1 MKTKE
6 NTNAKEN
13 INAVGSNSK
22 STAPNAVCWLDVILF
37 EDNTIAVE
45 IYYVDIV
52 YEFKDEF
59 NKHTFTTIKELDD
72 FFKGEDVIYDCDKYI
87 DYVKEKYKKP
97 FKALLLDNVVVSQEM
112 LDAKPYG
119 IFVYKERLSKCFS
132 QVCSLSTVMHI
143 PLFICR
149 QDGSLLIINWQNVF
163 EDVKKYLEKMETK
176 QL

>member
-59 NKHTFTTIKELDD
+59 KKRTFTTIKEHDD

-112 LDAKPYG
+112 LDK
-119 IFVYKERLSKCFS
+119 IEKQCDISKCGG
-132 QVCSLSTVMHI
+132 
-143 PLFICR
+143 FINGM
-149 QDGSLLIINWQNVF
+149 Q
-163 EDVKKYLEKMETK
+163 Y
-176 QL
+176 

>member
-37 EDNTIAVE
+37 EDNTFEVE
-45 IYYVDIV
+45 IYYVDIL

-112 LDAKPYG
+112 LDK
-119 IFVYKERLSKCFS
+119 IEKQCDISKCGG
-132 QVCSLSTVMHI
+132 
-143 PLFICR
+143 FINGM
-149 QDGSLLIINWQNVF
+149 Q
-163 EDVKKYLEKMETK
+163 Y
-176 QL
+176 

>member
-37 EDNTIAVE
+37 EDNTFEVE

-59 NKHTFTTIKELDD
+59 NKRTFTTIKELDD

-87 DYVKEKYKKP
+87 NYVKEKYKKP

-112 LDAKPYG
+112 LDK
-119 IFVYKERLSKCFS
+119 IEKQCDISKCGG
-132 QVCSLSTVMHI
+132 
-143 PLFICR
+143 FINGM
-149 QDGSLLIINWQNVF
+149 Q
-163 EDVKKYLEKMETK
+163 Y
-176 QL
+176 

>member
-1 MKTKE
+1 METKTKE

-37 EDNTIAVE
+37 EDNTFEVE

-59 NKHTFTTIKELDD
+59 NKRTFTTIKELDD

-112 LDAKPYG
+112 LDK
-119 IFVYKERLSKCFS
+119 IEKQCDISKCGG
-132 QVCSLSTVMHI
+132 
-143 PLFICR
+143 FINGM
-149 QDGSLLIINWQNVF
+149 Q
-163 EDVKKYLEKMETK
+163 Y
-176 QL
+176 

>member
-37 EDNTIAVE
+37 EDNTFEVE

-59 NKHTFTTIKELDD
+59 NKRTFTTIKELDD

-112 LDAKPYG
+112 LDK
-119 IFVYKERLSKCFS
+119 IEKQCDISKCGG
-132 QVCSLSTVMHI
+132 
-143 PLFICR
+143 FINGI
-149 QDGSLLIINWQNVF
+149 Q
-163 EDVKKYLEKMETK
+163 Y
-176 QL
+176 

>member
-37 EDNTIAVE
+37 EDNTFEVE

-87 DYVKEKYKKP
+87 DYVKEKYKRP

-112 LDAKPYG
+112 LDK
-119 IFVYKERLSKCFS
+119 IEKQCDISKCGG
-132 QVCSLSTVMHI
+132 
-143 PLFICR
+143 FINGM
-149 QDGSLLIINWQNVF
+149 Q
-163 EDVKKYLEKMETK
+163 Y
-176 QL
+176 

>member
-13 INAVGSNSK
+13 INTVGSNSK

-37 EDNTIAVE
+37 EDNTFEVE

-59 NKHTFTTIKELDD
+59 NKRTFTTIKELDD

-112 LDAKPYG
+112 LDK
-119 IFVYKERLSKCFS
+119 IEKQCDISKCGG
-132 QVCSLSTVMHI
+132 
-143 PLFICR
+143 FINGM
-149 QDGSLLIINWQNVF
+149 Q
-163 EDVKKYLEKMETK
+163 Y
-176 QL
+176 

>member
-13 INAVGSNSK
+13 INAKEKINAVGSNSK

-37 EDNTIAVE
+37 EDNTFEVE

-112 LDAKPYG
+112 LDK
-119 IFVYKERLSKCFS
+119 IEKQCDISKCGG
-132 QVCSLSTVMHI
+132 
-143 PLFICR
+143 FINGM
-149 QDGSLLIINWQNVF
+149 Q
-163 EDVKKYLEKMETK
+163 Y
-176 QL
+176 

>member
-37 EDNTIAVE
+37 EDNTFEVE
-45 IYYVDIV
+45 IYYVDIL
-52 YEFKDEF
+52 YEFKNEF

-112 LDAKPYG
+112 LDK
-119 IFVYKERLSKCFS
+119 IEKQCDISKCGG
-132 QVCSLSTVMHI
+132 
-143 PLFICR
+143 FINGM
-149 QDGSLLIINWQNVF
+149 Q
-163 EDVKKYLEKMETK
+163 Y
-176 QL
+176 

>member
-6 NTNAKEN
+6 NTNAKENVNAEKN

-37 EDNTIAVE
+37 EDNTFEVE
-45 IYYVDIV
+45 IYYVDIL

-112 LDAKPYG
+112 LDK
-119 IFVYKERLSKCFS
+119 IEKQCDISKCGG
-132 QVCSLSTVMHI
+132 
-143 PLFICR
+143 FINGM
-149 QDGSLLIINWQNVF
+149 Q
-163 EDVKKYLEKMETK
+163 Y
-176 QL
+176 

>member
-6 NTNAKEN
+6 NTNAKEY

-37 EDNTIAVE
+37 EDNTFEVE

-59 NKHTFTTIKELDD
+59 NKRTFTTIKELDD

-112 LDAKPYG
+112 LDK
-119 IFVYKERLSKCFS
+119 IEKQCDISKCGG
-132 QVCSLSTVMHI
+132 
-143 PLFICR
+143 FINGM
-149 QDGSLLIINWQNVF
+149 Q
-163 EDVKKYLEKMETK
+163 Y
-176 QL
+176 

>member
-52 YEFKDEF
+52 YEFKVEF

-112 LDAKPYG
+112 LDK
-119 IFVYKERLSKCFS
+119 IEKQCDISKCGG
-132 QVCSLSTVMHI
+132 
-143 PLFICR
+143 FINGM
-149 QDGSLLIINWQNVF
+149 Q
-163 EDVKKYLEKMETK
+163 Y
-176 QL
+176 

>member
-37 EDNTIAVE
+37 EDNTFEVE

-59 NKHTFTTIKELDD
+59 NKRTFTTIKELDD

-112 LDAKPYG
+112 LDK
-119 IFVYKERLSKCFS
+119 IEKQCDISKCGG
-132 QVCSLSTVMHI
+132 
-143 PLFICR
+143 FINGM
-149 QDGSLLIINWQNVF
+149 Q
-163 EDVKKYLEKMETK
+163 Y
-176 QL
+176 

>member
-37 EDNTIAVE
+37 EDNTFEVE

-52 YEFKDEF
+52 YKFKDEF
-59 NKHTFTTIKELDD
+59 NKRIFTTIKELDD

-112 LDAKPYG
+112 LDK
-119 IFVYKERLSKCFS
+119 IEKQCDISKCGG
-132 QVCSLSTVMHI
+132 
-143 PLFICR
+143 FINGM
-149 QDGSLLIINWQNVF
+149 Q
-163 EDVKKYLEKMETK
+163 Y
-176 QL
+176 

>member
-1 MKTKE
+1 METKTKE

-22 STAPNAVCWLDVILF
+22 STAPNAGCWLDVILF
-37 EDNTIAVE
+37 EDNTFEVE

-112 LDAKPYG
+112 LDK
-119 IFVYKERLSKCFS
+119 IEKQCDISKCGG
-132 QVCSLSTVMHI
+132 
-143 PLFICR
+143 FINGM
-149 QDGSLLIINWQNVF
+149 Q
-163 EDVKKYLEKMETK
+163 Y
-176 QL
+176 

>member
-37 EDNTIAVE
+37 EDNTFEVE

-59 NKHTFTTIKELDD
+59 NKRTFTTIKELDD

-112 LDAKPYG
+112 LDK
-119 IFVYKERLSKCFS
+119 IEKQCDISKCGG
-132 QVCSLSTVMHI
+132 
-143 PLFICR
+143 FIN
-149 QDGSLLIINWQNVF
+149 G
-163 EDVKKYLEKMETK
+163 M
-176 QL
+176 

>member
-1 MKTKE
+1 MKT
-6 NTNAKEN
+6 KEN

-37 EDNTIAVE
+37 EDNTFEVE

-59 NKHTFTTIKELDD
+59 NKRTFTTIKELDD
-72 FFKGEDVIYDCDKYI
+72 FFKEEDVIYDCDKYI

-112 LDAKPYG
+112 LDK
-119 IFVYKERLSKCFS
+119 IEKQCDISKCGG
-132 QVCSLSTVMHI
+132 
-143 PLFICR
+143 FINGM
-149 QDGSLLIINWQNVF
+149 Q
-163 EDVKKYLEKMETK
+163 Y
-176 QL
+176 